1 MMMTM
6 KNKICLFAATL
17 AVLFGLSFS
26 AKAAS
31 FLEGYEDIP
40 IMKGLQQI
48 KNDNFSFG
56 NEEARL
62 VEAVLTGSKVG
73 FKSVKKF
80 YVDTLPQLGWSY
92 QGQRGNS
99 LLFYREGEALEIVKE
114 STKPLNV
121 RFTIKNQI

>member
-1 MMMTM
+1 M
-6 KNKICLFAATL
+6 KNKICFL
-17 AVLFGLSFS
+17 AVVLSTLFVFLGS
-26 AKAAS
+26 ANAAS

-40 IMKGLQQI
+40 IMKGLSQI

-80 YVDTLPQLGWSY
+80 YVDTLPQLGWTY
-92 QGQRGNS
+92 QGQRGDS

>member
-1 MMMTM
+1 MIAM
-6 KNKICLFAATL
+6 KNKICFL
-17 AVLFGLSFS
+17 AVVLSTLFVFLGS
-26 AKAAS
+26 ANAAS

-40 IMKGLQQI
+40 IMKGLSQI

-80 YVDTLPQLGWSY
+80 YVDTLPQLGWTY
-92 QGQRGNS
+92 QGQRGDS

>member
-1 MMMTM
+1 MMIM
-6 KNKICLFAATL
+6 KHKFYFFAAILFAMCCFCKQTP
-17 AVLFGLSFS
+17 
-26 AKAAS
+26 AAS

-40 IMKGLQQI
+40 IMKGLSQI

-80 YVDTLPQLGWSY
+80 YVDTLPQLGWAY
-92 QGQRGNS
+92 QGQRGDS

>member
-1 MMMTM
+1 MKTM
-6 KNKICLFAATL
+6 KNKFYFWTAAILALCFFCLPTQ
-17 AVLFGLSFS
+17 
-26 AKAAS
+26 AAS

-48 KNDNFSFG
+48 KNDNISFG

-80 YVDTLPQLGWSY
+80 YVDTLPQLGWTY